1 MRQVFATFASIVSDV
16 GDELGLTISTSS
28 VLASSDRDTKQLAKL
43 LFATAED
50 IITRFPWKNDI
61 GTNPYVLSES
71 GTPQY
76 KITADTDTILVD
88 SRILKQGT
96 KWRYLHAKGLTYD
109 EDFRFY
115 EKRIADFAF
124 DRNSGMDVDTNVAAP
139 TAI

>member
-1 MRQVFATFASIVSDV
+1 MRQVFASFASIVADV
-16 GDELGLTISTSS
+16 GDELGLTISPSS
-28 VLASSDRDTKQLAKL
+28 VLASSDRDVRQLSKL

-50 IITRFPWKNDI
+50 IITRFPWKNDT
-61 GTNPYVLSES
+61 GTNPYIIGAG

-76 KITADTDTILVD
+76 KIVADDDQILID
-88 SRILKQGT
+88 SRILKLGT

-109 EDFRFY
+109 EEFRAY
-115 EKRIADFAF
+115 EGRIATFAS